1 MANTEQQGPV
11 QPGSTSSIEASQ
23 LQAASPDAGRRRLLQ
38 GGLAAGPVI
47 LTLFSRPAFGTGNN
61 GECKAPSGF
70 LSGNMSQHGN
80 PTFCSG
86 RTPGYWKQ
94 SQHFSQW
101 RPLCYPTKVS
111 GSGGH
116 DATKFHSATTGF
128 NGSQFGTKTMLEV
141 LDAGGGGYIA
151 LGRHI
156 TAALLNAAAGLT
168 PVLSQTQVRNIWNE
182 FVSKGYYEPSA
193 GIRWYPDEIV
203 AYLVTTMPL

>member
-1 MANTEQQGPV
+1 MTAQPGPV
-11 QPGSTSSIEASQ
+11 QPGSTDAAQ
-23 LQAASPDAGRRRLLQ
+23 PQAASPDAGRRRLLQ

-47 LTLFSRPAFGTGNN
+47 FTLFSRPAFGTGTG
-61 GECKAPSGF
+61 GECKTPSGF
-70 LSGNMSQHGN
+70 LSGNLSQHGN

-94 SQHFSQW
+94 SQHFSAW
-101 RPLCYPTKVS
+101 TAPCYPTKVS

-128 NGSQFGTKTMLEV
+128 NGSQFDTKTMLQVMEMM
-141 LDAGGGGYIA
+141 GGGYIA

-156 TAALLNAAAGLT
+156 AAALLNAAAGLT

-193 GIRWYPDEIV
+193 GIRWYPDQIV
-203 AYLVTTMPL
+203 EYLVTTMPL